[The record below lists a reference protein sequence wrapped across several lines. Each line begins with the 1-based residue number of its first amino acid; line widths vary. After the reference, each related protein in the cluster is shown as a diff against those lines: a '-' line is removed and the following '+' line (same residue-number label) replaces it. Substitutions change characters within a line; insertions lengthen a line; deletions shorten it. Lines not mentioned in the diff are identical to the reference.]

1 MASRTP
7 IITALCAAVFLCHAE
22 PPTAGRLPPAVS
34 NAFHRISPDSLK
46 GHLSFLASDLLEGRN
61 TPSRGLDIAA
71 EYIAAQFRRAGLDP
85 IPGTDSYFQ
94 TARWKY
100 KTVPAS
106 AIAMSFE
113 GSGVR
118 IELDGTRFTIP
129 DPQARDIRGAAVYK
143 TSLDKPGR
151 LNALAEGSLEGRVVL
166 LTAPSPSRMGVY
178 ARRLEDLERQMERL
192 RPAAALIVRKGSVG
206 GGVRGQLIDPEDGRT
221 PRRERDSGFL
231 AVYSDELAAAFES
244 LPEGET
250 TAKASL
256 RIPEPGESPV
266 ELKNVIGILPGSD
279 PELKDTY
286 VLVTAHYDHIGTTAP
301 EDGDGIYN
309 GANDDGSGTVSV
321 IEIASAMAAMEQ
333 RPRRT
338 VVFMTVF
345 GEEQGLL
352 GDYYYARHP
361 VFPLEKTIAD
371 INLEHMGRTDD
382 SEGPHAN
389 SLWMTGYDY
398 SNILDVF
405 AAAGRMTGVTI
416 QKNEGNS
423 DAFFGRSDN
432 AAYAEAGIPAHTFCA
447 VFLFPDYHGLGDE
460 WRKIDYGNM
469 ARLARTVLAAVWTL
483 AERSEVPHW
492 NSQNT
497 KTERYR
503 EARQSGGNKVNP

>member
-1 MASRTP
+1 M
-7 IITALCAAVFLCHAE
+7 
-22 PPTAGRLPPAVS
+22 
-34 NAFHRISPDSLK
+34 
-46 GHLSFLASDLLEGRN
+46 
-61 TPSRGLDIAA
+61 
-71 EYIAAQFRRAGLDP
+71 
-85 IPGTDSYFQ
+85 
-94 TARWKY
+94 
-100 KTVPAS
+100 
-106 AIAMSFE
+106 
-113 GSGVR
+113 
-118 IELDGTRFTIP
+118 
-129 DPQARDIRGAAVYK
+129 
-143 TSLDKPGR
+143 
-151 LNALAEGSLEGRVVL
+151 
-166 LTAPSPSRMGVY
+166 
-178 ARRLEDLERQMERL
+178 
-192 RPAAALIVRKGSVG
+192 
-206 GGVRGQLIDPEDGRT
+206 
-221 PRRERDSGFL
+221 
-231 AVYSDELAAAFES
+231 
-244 LPEGET
+244 
-250 TAKASL
+250 
-256 RIPEPGESPV
+256 

-416 QKNEGNS
+416 QNNEGNS

-483 AERSEVPHW
+483 AERSRSRTGTARTRRRSVTARPGNPGGTKSTPDLVQSSAACL
-492 NSQNT
+492 NS
-497 KTERYR
+497 
-503 EARQSGGNKVNP
+503 P